1 MNKNTKKNITK
12 KYISPLCFLLFG
24 IGALCWFINSLYNL
38 LTGLDKSFVLINQG
52 AYYALGGSIGLLSL
66 SSLLILDQW
75 IKKSVRNYWAILI
88 QKIFLFGFIL
98 FFTLPHVID
107 YFASNYLVENGYSV
121 CEAASRNW
129 LYIHKTVYIHPPQE
143 CYKTLV
149 YP

>member
-1 MNKNTKKNITK
+1 M
-12 KYISPLCFLLFG
+12 CFLLSG
-24 IGALCWFINSLYNL
+24 IGALWWFIHSLYNL
-38 LTGLDKSFVLINQG
+38 LTGLDNSDSFVLINQG

-75 IKKSVRNYWAILI
+75 ITKPVKNQWAILV

-107 YFASNYLVENGYSV
+107 YFASNYLVDNGYSICKV
-121 CEAASRNW
+121 ASRDW
-129 LYIHKTVYIHPPQE
+129 LFIHKTVYIHPPQE